1 MKTNNYWLQFIIS
14 VLGTAI
20 GVGLTFGLNG
30 ILEKNKQNQAQRL
43 TAIMAIHDIDNTID
57 ELKSMK
63 KNEEKYCEL
72 LEYAVARKDR
82 LDTVPYDTLTKV
94 INCMLD
100 RYTERRFDTS
110 KEKIFNSDLDTW
122 QNLGNMKF
130 IDNVQSF
137 FYNRQSFLEDL
148 NHSDLWHRPIPEA
161 EYMQLFMGIGWL
173 TMEKYCELASA
184 FLKKKLGDNR
194 VIYYI
199 DVAGYRVDNLKNW
212 IDSWTALNEENKF
225 LMGITDKEMDDYI
238 NSFVDNG
245 VAVTRRSLTGSWTRD
260 MEDDNSETI
269 TFSADNSFTAESVS
283 TISNHWEQWSGK
295 YTTRFT
301 YSGTWEM
308 KGDSLI
314 MIDNPLAA
322 EMVIDG
328 SALVPYEGGRDSVD
342 AWINRTREQELKE
355 YREKPEAELRGAF
368 KARLDSSHDK
378 MEWTYSN
385 GGVVYLKRK

>member
-1 MKTNNYWLQFIIS
+1 
-14 VLGTAI
+14 
-20 GVGLTFGLNG
+20 
-30 ILEKNKQNQAQRL
+30 
-43 TAIMAIHDIDNTID
+43 
-57 ELKSMK
+57 
-63 KNEEKYCEL
+63 
-72 LEYAVARKDR
+72 
-82 LDTVPYDTLTKV
+82 
-94 INCMLD
+94 
-100 RYTERRFDTS
+100 
-110 KEKIFNSDLDTW
+110 
-122 QNLGNMKF
+122 
-130 IDNVQSF
+130 
-137 FYNRQSFLEDL
+137 
-148 NHSDLWHRPIPEA
+148 
-161 EYMQLFMGIGWL
+161 
-173 TMEKYCELASA
+173 
-184 FLKKKLGDNR
+184 
-194 VIYYI
+194 
-199 DVAGYRVDNLKNW
+199 
-212 IDSWTALNEENKF
+212 
-225 LMGITDKEMDDYI
+225 
-238 NSFVDNG
+238 
-245 VAVTRRSLTGSWTRD
+245 